1 MCVLYCLL
9 LAESLPGSGFI
20 AYERWRQNKGRF
32 SGWST
37 ALEQTNTGKTDRKQN
52 NEQCLGCTCLSG
64 RKPKKRIQRIFEQFY
79 GSRTFACL
87 ECHLHVDIPVVG
99 NKRLRVRRKSLANV
113 FVQIQVETDDCS
125 TRFHNNNAVLINF
138 LKSFSSGQSLSG
150 CIALKWIGG
159 EIFAHEC
166 PCSTVLMHKAK
177 KQQWLFRKRDVVILC

>member
-1 MCVLYCLL
+1 MNNNPVDFSELSLYFDVNKQQSPYLSKQFFL

-37 ALEQTNTGKTDRKQN
+37 ALEQTTTGKTDRKQN

-99 NKRLRVRRKSLANV
+99 NKRLRVRRKSLTNV

-125 TRFHNNNAVLINF
+125 TRFH
-138 LKSFSSGQSLSG
+138 K
-150 CIALKWIGG
+150 
-159 EIFAHEC
+159 
-166 PCSTVLMHKAK
+166 
-177 KQQWLFRKRDVVILC
+177 DVSIIEKEP